1 MELSTD
7 EKLRIM
13 ETEYNIPIN
22 DKMRED
28 VNAMCNLSQGIR
40 EKGRAEGSAEKEEK
54 IILNMYTNNFTLEQ
68 IAIATGKD
76 IEDIRAVI
84 VLKEHELV

>member
-1 MELSTD
+1 MLIDSGAVS
-7 EKLRIM
+7 
-13 ETEYNIPIN
+13 EYNIPIN

-28 VNAMCNLSQGIR
+28 VKAMCNLSQGIR
-40 EKGRAEGSAEKEEK
+40 EKGRAEGRAQGGTEKEEK

-68 IAIATGKD
+68 IALATGRC

-84 VLKEHELV
+84 EKKEAQLV